1 MNLVPSRN
9 NCVRAEEECGSDGE
23 PSRPATVFQDV
34 VEQVVVDHVA
44 LQADGEV
51 AGQDK
56 VYTTTKSVE
65 ARPIRLLPGGHEELH
80 DRGRDRIVGL
90 RRGRLAY
97 GAEGGAHEE
106 RDVLEVAEGQQWSHG
121 ERLGERMRRHR
132 EHKTRRHQA
141 SELLLERDGQQTR
154 GERRVAS
161 RIRVIEAH
169 RIPSAWMHRRLQVEA
184 VFKKSEV
191 RAVQKGVAG
200 GKVVARD
207 VRLLA
212 EGGSDAHGE
221 NSD

>member
-1 MNLVPSRN
+1 VYD
-9 NCVRAEEECGSDGE
+9 VRAEEECGSDGE
-23 PSRPATVFQDV
+23 PNRPAAVFQDV

-51 AGQDK
+51 AGQIK
-56 VYTTTKSVE
+56 VYNTTESVE
-65 ARPIRLLPGGHEELH
+65 ARPVRLLPGGHEELH

-106 RDVLEVAEGQQWSHG
+106 RDVLEVPEGQQRPHG

-141 SELLLERDGQQTR
+141 FRGKLGEQGSELLLERDGQQTR

-161 RIRVIEAH
+161 RIRVIEATAYQVLG
-169 RIPSAWMHRRLQVEA
+169 RTAACRLKP
-184 VFKKSEV
+184 FSKSPRCGLSKKV
-191 RAVQKGVAG
+191 
-200 GKVVARD
+200 
-207 VRLLA
+207 
-212 EGGSDAHGE
+212 
-221 NSD
+221 